1 MPDWRR
7 TIRERLSELRLD
19 PAREAAVAEELAQ
32 HAGDRY
38 EELLSRGVPPPDA
51 ERSVLGELE
60 RGRLVAALRPVLP
73 PASARPAPGQD
84 EPGIAAGVWKDL
96 RHGLRLL
103 RLDPAF
109 AVVAVLSL
117 ALGIGANTAI
127 FQLLD
132 AVRLRALPVQ
142 RPHELAAVRVADSPN
157 GRTGWFS
164 GRHPEITSGI
174 WERLRDEPKG
184 FSSIA
189 AWSSQRL
196 NLSPGGEVRF
206 ADTLWASGSLFET
219 LGVQPL
225 LGRLLSPAD
234 DRRGCA
240 PGPVVLSEAFW
251 QREFGADPSAVGR
264 KISLDGRPFE
274 VVGITPASFF
284 GLDVGRRFDVA
295 LPLCAEAAMGEQT
308 RTNESSAWWL
318 AVVGRLKPG
327 WTIERASAEV
337 RAQSAGI
344 FRATLPPAFDA
355 VNGKHYLESRLEAYP
370 AASGLSSLRRQYA
383 DPLWL
388 LLGISGL
395 VLLIACAN
403 LANLMVARASARHR
417 EIAVRLALGAS
428 RRRLVQQLLAESFVL
443 AALGAAWGAALA
455 QALSRLLVSSLATQD
470 TRPFVVLHFDW
481 RLFAF
486 TAGLAGLTCLLFG
499 LLPAI
504 QAARTEPI
512 AAIKSGGRGIAGSHA
527 GLGTRRAL
535 VVSQVSLSLVL
546 VVGALLFAETFRKLQ
561 SIDPGF
567 RRDHIL
573 VTDFGTE
580 GLRIP
585 PAARDEYTRMLL
597 SRVRAIP
604 GVVSAA
610 ATLIV
615 PASGSGWNDS
625 VRIDGSAVTRELA
638 NFNRVSPGYF
648 ATMGTPLRAGRD
660 FTEADRAGS
669 VPVAVVTETFARKFL
684 GGSSPLGRTFRIVN
698 PGPKADHAYE
708 IVGMVKDAKYTD
720 LREEFTPIVFL
731 ASAQNPE
738 PPPGET
744 LLIRSQLPPASLVSA
759 VKTAI
764 AQVNPSIVVEF
775 HVFETSLREGLLRE
789 RLMAALSGYFGF
801 LAALL
806 AMVGLYGVISY
817 MVVRRRNEIGV
828 RMAMGA
834 TRRDIVVMI
843 LREAGALL
851 GAGLAI
857 GVVLSIAAAHAARSL
872 LFGLRPGDPVTLAIA
887 VAGLSA
893 VAAAASLLPARR
905 AAALD
910 PMAALREE

>member
-1 MPDWRR
+1 MLDWCR
-7 TIRERLSELRLD
+7 TVRERIAELRLD
-19 PAREAAVAEELAQ
+19 PAREAAIAEELAQ

-38 EELLSRGVPPPDA
+38 EELLSRGVSAPEA
-51 ERSVLGELE
+51 ERSVLEELD
-60 RGRLVAALRPVLP
+60 RGKLIAALRPVLP
-73 PASARPAPGQD
+73 PSKARLAPGSD
-84 EPGIAAGVWKDL
+84 EPGVASGLWKDL

-142 RPHELAAVRVADSPN
+142 KPRELAAVRVADTPD
-157 GRTGWFS
+157 GRSGWFS
-164 GRHPEITSGI
+164 GRHPEITSAI
-174 WERLRDEPKG
+174 WERLREGPKG

-189 AWSSQRL
+189 AWGSQRL
-196 NLSPGGEVRF
+196 NLSPGGEARL
-206 ADTLWASGSLFET
+206 AEALWASGSLFET

-225 LGRLLSPAD
+225 LGRVLSPAD

-240 PGPVVLSEAFW
+240 PGAVVVSEPFW
-251 QREFGADPSAVGR
+251 RREFGGDPSAIGR
-264 KISLDGRPFE
+264 KISLEGRPFE
-274 VVGITPASFF
+274 LVGVTPASFF

-308 RTNESSAWWL
+308 RTNVPSAWWL
-318 AVVGRLKPG
+318 AVIGRLKPG
-327 WTIERASAEV
+327 WTVARVSAEV
-337 RAQSAGI
+337 RAQSPGI
-344 FRATLPPAFDA
+344 FRTTLPPAYDA
-355 VNGKHYLESRLEAYP
+355 VDGKRYLEFRLEATP
-370 AASGLSSLRRQYA
+370 ASAGLSSLRRQYA

-443 AALGAAWGAALA
+443 AALGAACGAALA
-455 QALSRLLVSSLATQD
+455 QSMSRLLVSSLATQD
-470 TRPFVVLHFDW
+470 TRPFVALHFDW

-512 AAIKSGGRGIAGSHA
+512 AAIKAGGRGIAGSRA

-546 VVGALLFAETFRKLQ
+546 VVGALLFARTFRNLQ
-561 SIDPGF
+561 SIDAGF

-573 VTDFGTE
+573 VTDFATE
-580 GLRIP
+580 RLRIP
-585 PAARDEYTRMLL
+585 AAARNEFTRTLL

-604 GVVSAA
+604 GVASAA

-615 PASGSGWNDS
+615 PASGSGWNENI
-625 VRIDGSAVTRELA
+625 RIDGTAVTRKFA

-669 VPVAVVTETFARKFL
+669 APVAIVTETFARKFF
-684 GGSSPLGRTFRIVN
+684 GGASPLGRTFRIVN
-698 PGPKADHAYE
+698 ADPRADHAYE

-744 LLIRSQLPPASLVSA
+744 LLIRSELPPASLVSA

-764 AQVNPSIVVEF
+764 AEVNPAIVVEF

-789 RLMAALSGYFGF
+789 RLMATLSGYFGF

-834 TRRDIVVMI
+834 TRRDIVAMI
-843 LREAGALL
+843 LREAATLL
-851 GAGLAI
+851 AIGLPI
-857 GVVLSIAAAHAARSL
+857 GVVLAVAAAHSARSL
-872 LFGLRPGDPVTLAIA
+872 LFGLSPSDPLTLAIA
-887 VAGLSA
+887 VAGLAA

-910 PMAALREE
+910 PMAALRED